1 MSILKLTKNKA
12 LSPGQSIKR
21 TELKKYL
28 KLSGQGGID
37 SSVKNSLTCL
47 FSYSKEGAKHGY
59 NDGWNKGIFEY
70 FGQGLLGNMEM
81 KGNNKSLLNHKLKQR
96 RVFLFFKGL
105 KGEVIYENEF
115 TVDEGDPYFWT
126 TSIDDE
132 GKLRDSIVFRLK
144 PIKKYSI
151 KNPIPSQIGI
161 VTKTIAREIPLE
173 KSSGNKSSKGVTY
186 ISRGIKDKKEARL
199 VEEYN
204 KYRRGKKLKDLKR
217 HSLQPPLSK
226 KNYFTDGFE
235 AESKTLIE
243 AKASSH
249 RDKIRMAIGQ
259 LFDYKKLLEEDNV
272 KVNNLAILAPTCPS
286 KDLLE
291 LLKDLKI
298 KIIFKEGNK
307 FIKK

>member
-1 MSILKLTKNKA
+1 MTTIKLNNKKN
-12 LSPGQSIKR
+12 LLPGQSIKR
-21 TELKKYL
+21 TELSGYL

-37 SSVKNSLTCL
+37 TSDKNSLTCI

-59 NDGWNKGIFEY
+59 KDGWNNGIFEY

-115 TVDEGDPYFWT
+115 TVDGNDPYFWT

-144 PIKKYSI
+144 PVKKYSI
-151 KNPIPSQIGI
+151 KNFVSSKTNN
-161 VTKTIAREIPLE
+161 VTKTIAKEIPLE
-173 KSSGNKSSKGVTY
+173 KSSGKQSSKGVTY

-204 KYRRGKKLKDLKR
+204 SFRKGKKLKELKR
-217 HSLQPPLSK
+217 HSLQPSLSK

-243 AKASSH
+243 AKASNH

-259 LFDYKKLLEEDNV
+259 LFDYRKLLEQDNV
-272 KVNNLAILAPTCPS
+272 KVNNLAILVPSCPS

-298 KIIFKEGNK
+298 KIIFKKDNK